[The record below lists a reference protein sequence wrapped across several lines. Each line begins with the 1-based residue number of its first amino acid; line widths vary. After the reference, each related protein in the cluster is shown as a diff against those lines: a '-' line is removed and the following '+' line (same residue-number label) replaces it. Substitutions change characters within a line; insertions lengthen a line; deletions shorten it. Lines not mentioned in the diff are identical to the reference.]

1 VYLDRSASN
10 PILTRREIPAIPPL
24 LVDPTSVFNPGAVR
38 YDELFVLLLRVQ
50 SRGRE
55 TFLLRAAS
63 GDGEHFEVAREVVH
77 LRGLEAVEERIY
89 HVYDP
94 RITMIGD
101 ICYIMVAMDTDSGC
115 RLGTVQTYDFRT
127 FDLLGIGEGEDV
139 RNGVLFPEQI
149 GGRFLRL
156 DRPNRLSLEGGP
168 TSGDEI
174 VLSESKDLVEW
185 KPVATVLRG
194 RPHYWDERIGSGP
207 PPVKTREGWLHV
219 YHGIATHFGSVSIY
233 QAGVV
238 LLDLKD
244 PTIVK
249 ARSRNN
255 ILEPRETY
263 ELIGQVPNVV
273 FPSGMI
279 VDSYDKDGCAVPDSK
294 VWLYYGA
301 ADTSVA
307 LATTTVSR
315 LIDACQD

>member
-1 VYLDRSASN
+1 VYLDRAASN
-10 PILTRREIPAIPPL
+10 PILTRNDIPAIPPR

-38 YDELFVLLLRVQ
+38 YGDKSVLMLRVQ

-55 TFLLRAAS
+55 TFLLMAAS
-63 GDGEHFEVAREVVH
+63 EDGESFDVSRDIVR
-77 LRGLEAVEERIY
+77 LSGLEAVKERVY
-89 HVYDP
+89 HIYDP
-94 RITMIGD
+94 RITRIDGTY
-101 ICYIMVAMDTDSGC
+101 YIMVAVDTDSGC
-115 RLGTVQTYDFRT
+115 RLGTVQTDDFES
-127 FDLLGIGEGEDV
+127 FDFLGIGPGEDS
-139 RNGVLFPEQI
+139 RNGVLLPERM
-149 GGRFLRL
+149 GGRYIRL

-174 VLSESKDLVEW
+174 VLSESTNLVDW
-185 KPVATVLRG
+185 KPITTVLRG

-207 PPVKTREGWLHV
+207 PPVKTRDGWLHI
-219 YHGIATHFGSVSIY
+219 YHGIATHFGSANIY

-238 LLDLKD
+238 LLDLED
-244 PTIVK
+244 PTVVK

-273 FPSGMI
+273 FPSGM
-279 VDSYDKDGCAVPDSK
+279 VVESCDEDGFAMPDSK

-315 LIDACQD
+315 LIDACKD